1 MCDKI
6 FAYLS
11 YYYSGGIKLIFTGSD
26 LDVVST
32 VLIIDIVDNTTNNTV
47 LAMPYNIVSVCP
59 GKFILILIIKI
70 HHSESHN
77 QEK

>member
-6 FAYLS
+6 FDYLS

-32 VLIIDIVDNTTNNTV
+32 VLIIDIMDNTTNSTV
-47 LAMPYNIVSVCP
+47 LTMPYDIVSVCP
-59 GKFILILIIKI
+59 GKFNFNINNQDSL
-70 HHSESHN
+70 SCN